1 MAENPFF
8 ASSSLPY
15 QLPPFEEIREEHY
28 LPAFERGMAEHL
40 AEVDAIA
47 NSTEDPTFDNT
58 IAALERS
65 GQILNRTATVFFSI
79 AASDSTDGIMAIE
92 TEVSPKLTKHS
103 DEVGL
108 NRALWERVKRVA
120 TEDAEEAWLLEKY
133 RDDFIR
139 AGADLG
145 EQEQARLRELN
156 EELSRLSTEFS
167 QNLLKASTEEAL
179 VVEDAK
185 ELDGFDEAKIESIR
199 KDGKYV
205 LPLLNFTNQPGLAQL
220 TNRETR
226 RRLYTLSVERAR
238 PNLELAVRMAT
249 LRAERAAL
257 LGFPS
262 HAAYTVA
269 DQTAKTVDAVEEM
282 LGQLVG
288 PAVRNAKKEA
298 EALAEQAGFAIEP
311 WDWSFYAEK
320 VRAARYDF
328 DADAMRPYFELN
340 RVFKDGVFHAATQL
354 YGVTFTERPDLKG
367 YHADVTVYEVFNAGA
382 ASRPGESEERANG
395 GSSERDHE
403 PVGEALGLFLL
414 DPYARPTK
422 RGGAWMNNLVDQ
434 SYLFGDKPVVM
445 NNLNITKPA
454 SGPTL
459 LTYDEVNTAFHE
471 FGHAL
476 HGLFSEARYP
486 RVSGTNVPRDF
497 VEYPS
502 QVNEMWTTW
511 PEILANYAKHHESGE
526 PMPAELVEKM
536 RAAEKFNQGFMTV
549 EYLAATLLDWAW
561 HKLAAGESVEDAEA
575 FEAAALEAAQ
585 IAFPLVRPRY
595 RTNYFAHI
603 FSGGYSAGYYSYIWS
618 EVLDAES
625 VEWFKEN
632 GGLKRENGDHFRKE
646 LLSRGGGMDPLTA
659 FRNFRGRDP
668 RIEPLLKRRG
678 LD

>member
-8 ASSSLPY
+8 APSSLPY

-47 NSTEDPTFDNT
+47 NSAEEPTFDNT

-103 DEVGL
+103 DEVRL

-120 TEDAEEAWLLEKY
+120 SEDAEEAWLLEKY

-156 EELSRLSTEFS
+156 EELSKLSTEFS
-167 QNLLKASTEEAL
+167 QNLLKASTEEAM
-179 VVEDAK
+179 VVKDAK

-199 KDGKYV
+199 KDDGTYV

-238 PNLELAVRMAT
+238 PNLEPAVRMAT

-257 LGFPS
+257 LGFPN

-298 EALAEQAGFAIEP
+298 EALAEQAGFDIEP

-340 RVFKDGVFHAATQL
+340 RVFRDGVFHAATEL
-354 YGVTFTERPDLKG
+354 YGVTFTERPDLNG
-367 YHADVTVYEVFNAGA
+367 YHPDVTVFEVFN
-382 ASRPGESEERANG
+382 ED
-395 GSSERDHE
+395 GS
-403 PVGEALGLFLL
+403 ALGLFLL

-454 SGPTL
+454 GGPTL

-511 PEILANYAKHHESGE
+511 PEILSNYAKHHETGE

-536 RAAEKFNQGFMTV
+536 KAAEKFNQGFMTV

-561 HKLAAGESVEDAEA
+561 HKLAAGEEVEDAEA
-575 FEAAALEAAQ
+575 FEAAALEAAR